1 MKLGFSGLKFFPLS
15 GLPNRIKSKREHAQE
30 SAATEVLMEIR
41 SFLGVTNEMV
51 YLVGLPIVFALI
63 AIEVLVM
70 ALKGVRYYKWDDTLG
85 TLGMLAGNVAMGAV
99 TKSLFFGCMVFTYQ
113 YRLIDLQAAL
123 PSWLLCL
130 VALFLIDVMFY
141 IWHRASHRVRFLWAI
156 HLSHHASQEMN
167 FAVAFRQPVLAPLF
181 KIPFF
186 SFLPILGLDPTII
199 VVVGTI
205 STLWGVVGHTQIVP
219 KLGIAEWFLNT
230 PSAHRVHHGTNRQYV
245 DKNYANMFIFI
256 DRLLG
261 TYEPE
266 VEPVRYGLITQAN
279 TNNPISL
286 TSMEWR
292 NIWKDLKT
300 AGSLQEVICYVC
312 GPPGWKPRYQAC
324 APSA

>member
-1 MKLGFSGLKFFPLS
+1 MAV
-15 GLPNRIKSKREHAQE
+15 KR
-30 SAATEVLMEIR
+30 
-41 SFLGVTNEMV
+41 
-51 YLVGLPIVFALI
+51 
-63 AIEVLVM
+63 
-70 ALKGVRYYKWDDTLG
+70 VRYYKGDDTLG
-85 TLGMLAGNVAMGAV
+85 TLGMLAGNLAMGAV
-99 TKSLFFGCMVFTYQ
+99 TKSLFVACMVWTYPF
-113 YRLIDLQAAL
+113 RLFDLQAAL
-123 PSWLLCL
+123 PPWLLCL
-130 VALFLIDVMFY
+130 VALFLIDLMFY

-156 HLSHHASQEMN
+156 HLSHHSSQELN

-230 PSAHRVHHGTNRQYV
+230 PSAHRVHHGINRQYV

-266 VEPVRYGLITQAN
+266 VEPVTYGLITQAN
-279 TNNPISL
+279 TNNPL
-286 TSMEWR
+286 TLTTMEWA
-292 NIWKDLKT
+292 NIWQDLKT
-300 AGSLQEVICYVC
+300 ARSLGEVVCYVC
-312 GPPGWKPRYQAC
+312 GPPGWKPSNLAPTQVQAQR
-324 APSA
+324 S

>member
-1 MKLGFSGLKFFPLS
+1 
-15 GLPNRIKSKREHAQE
+15 
-30 SAATEVLMEIR
+30 MEIR
-41 SFLGVTNEMV
+41 SFLGLTDEMA

-70 ALKGVRYYKWDDTLG
+70 ALKGVRYYKWGDTLG

-99 TKSLFFGCMVFTYQ
+99 VKSLFFGCMVFTYQ
-113 YRLIDLQAAL
+113 YRLFDLQADL
-123 PSWLLCL
+123 QPWLLCM
-130 VALFLIDVMFY
+130 VALFLIDLMFY

-156 HLSHHASQEMN
+156 HLSHHSSQEMN

-181 KIPFF
+181 KIPFLAL
-186 SFLPILGLDPTII
+186 LPILGLDPTII

-205 STLWGVVGHTQIVP
+205 STLWGVVGHTQIIP
-219 KLGIAEWFLNT
+219 KLGIVEWFLNT
-230 PSAHRVHHGTNRQYV
+230 PSAHRVHHGINRQYV

-279 TNNPISL
+279 TNNPVTLS
-286 TSMEWR
+286 TMEWA
-292 NIWKDLKT
+292 NIWQDLKT
-300 AGSLQEVICYVC
+300 ARSLREMVCYVC
-312 GPPGWKPRYQAC
+312 GPPGWKPGNLVPTQVQAQR
-324 APSA
+324 S

>member
-1 MKLGFSGLKFFPLS
+1 
-15 GLPNRIKSKREHAQE
+15 
-30 SAATEVLMEIR
+30 MEIH
-41 SFLGVTNEMV
+41 SFLGLTNEMAH
-51 YLVGLPIVFALI
+51 LIGLPIVFALM

-85 TLGMLAGNVAMGAV
+85 TLGMLAGNVAVGAV
-99 TKSLFFGCMVFTYQ
+99 TKSLFFGCMVFIYQ
-113 YRLIDLQAAL
+113 YRLFDLQAEL
-123 PSWLLCL
+123 EPWLLCL
-130 VALFLIDVMFY
+130 VALFLIDLMFY

-156 HLSHHASQEMN
+156 HLSHHSSQEMN

-186 SFLPILGLDPTII
+186 SLLPILGLDPTII

-230 PSAHRVHHGTNRQYV
+230 PSAHRVHHGINRQYV
-245 DKNYANMFIFI
+245 DKNYANMFICI

-266 VEPVRYGLITQAN
+266 VEPVRYGLISQAN
-279 TNNPISL
+279 TQNPATL
-286 TSMEWR
+286 TGMEWVK
-292 NIWKDLKT
+292 IWRDLKT
-300 AGSLQEVICYVC
+300 ARSLRESVCYLC
-312 GPPGWKPRYQAC
+312 GPPGWKPHYFEPTAAQA
-324 APSA
+324 PRS

>member
-1 MKLGFSGLKFFPLS
+1 
-15 GLPNRIKSKREHAQE
+15 
-30 SAATEVLMEIR
+30 MEIH
-41 SFLGVTNEMV
+41 SFLGLTNEMA

-113 YRLIDLQAAL
+113 YRLFDLQVEL
-123 PSWLLCL
+123 PPWLLCL
-130 VALFLIDVMFY
+130 VALFLIDLMFY

-156 HLSHHASQEMN
+156 HLSHHSSQEMN

-205 STLWGVVGHTQIVP
+205 STLWGVVGHTQIIP

-230 PSAHRVHHGTNRQYV
+230 PSAHRVHHGVNRQYV

-266 VEPVRYGLITQAN
+266 VEPVRYGLISQAN
-279 TNNPISL
+279 TNNPITL
-286 TSMEWR
+286 TSMEWAH
-292 NIWKDLKT
+292 IWQDLKT
-300 AGSLQEVICYVC
+300 AQSLREVVCYVC
-312 GPPGWKPRYQAC
+312 GPPGWKPGNLVPTQVQAQRL
-324 APSA
+324 

>member
-1 MKLGFSGLKFFPLS
+1 
-15 GLPNRIKSKREHAQE
+15 
-30 SAATEVLMEIR
+30 MEIR
-41 SFLGVTNEMV
+41 SFLGLTDEMA

-70 ALKGVRYYKWDDTLG
+70 ALKGVRYYKWGDTLG

-99 TKSLFFGCMVFTYQ
+99 VKSLFFGCMVFTYQ
-113 YRLIDLQAAL
+113 YRLFDLQADL
-123 PSWLLCL
+123 DPWLLCL
-130 VALFLIDVMFY
+130 VALFLIDLMFY

-156 HLSHHASQEMN
+156 HLSHHSSQEMN
-167 FAVAFRQPVLAPLF
+167 FVVALRQPVLAPLF

-186 SFLPILGLDPTII
+186 ALLPILGLDPTII

-205 STLWGVVGHTQIVP
+205 STLWGVVGHTQIIP

-230 PSAHRVHHGTNRQYV
+230 PSAHRVHHGINRQYV

-266 VEPVRYGLITQAN
+266 VESVRYGLITQAN

-286 TSMEWR
+286 TIMEWR

>member
-1 MKLGFSGLKFFPLS
+1 
-15 GLPNRIKSKREHAQE
+15 
-30 SAATEVLMEIR
+30 
-41 SFLGVTNEMV
+41 
-51 YLVGLPIVFALI
+51 
-63 AIEVLVM
+63 
-70 ALKGVRYYKWDDTLG
+70 
-85 TLGMLAGNVAMGAV
+85 MLAGNVAVGAV

-113 YRLIDLQAAL
+113 YRLFDLQAEL
-123 PSWLLCL
+123 EPWLLCL
-130 VALFLIDVMFY
+130 VALFLIDLMFY
-141 IWHRASHRVRFLWAI
+141 IWHRSSHRVRFLWAI
-156 HLSHHASQEMN
+156 HLSHHSSQEMN

-186 SFLPILGLDPTII
+186 SLLPILGLDPTII

-230 PSAHRVHHGTNRQYV
+230 PSAHRVHHGINQQYV

-279 TNNPISL
+279 TNNPINL
-286 TSMEWR
+286 TRMEWA
-292 NIWKDLKT
+292 NIWQDLKT
-300 AGSLQEVICYVC
+300 ARSLREVVCYVC
-312 GPPGWKPRYQAC
+312 GPPGWKPSNLVLPQVQAQR
-324 APSA
+324 S

>member
-1 MKLGFSGLKFFPLS
+1 METDVK
-15 GLPNRIKSKREHAQE
+15 
-30 SAATEVLMEIR
+30 MEIR
-41 SFLGVTNEMV
+41 SFLGLTDEMA
-51 YLVGLPIVFALI
+51 YLVGLPIVFALV

-70 ALKGVRYYKWDDTLG
+70 ALKGVRYYKWGDTLG

-99 TKSLFFGCMVFTYQ
+99 VKSLFFGCMVFTYQ
-113 YRLIDLQAAL
+113 YRLFDLQADL
-123 PSWLLCL
+123 QPWLLCM
-130 VALFLIDVMFY
+130 VALFLIDLMFY

-156 HLSHHASQEMN
+156 HLSHHSSQEMN

-186 SFLPILGLDPTII
+186 ALLPILGLDPTII

-205 STLWGVVGHTQIVP
+205 STLWGVVGHTQIIP
-219 KLGIAEWFLNT
+219 KLGIVEWFLNT
-230 PSAHRVHHGTNRQYV
+230 PSAHRVHHGINRQYV

-279 TNNPISL
+279 TNNPITLS
-286 TSMEWR
+286 TMEWA
-292 NIWKDLKT
+292 NIWQDLKT
-300 AGSLQEVICYVC
+300 ARSVREMVCYVC
-312 GPPGWKPRYQAC
+312 GPPGWKPGNLVPTQVQAQR
-324 APSA
+324 S

>member
-1 MKLGFSGLKFFPLS
+1 
-15 GLPNRIKSKREHAQE
+15 
-30 SAATEVLMEIR
+30 MEIH

-51 YLVGLPIVFALI
+51 YLVGLPVVFALI

-70 ALKGVRYYKWDDTLG
+70 AVKRVRYYKRDDTLG
-85 TLGMLAGNVAMGAV
+85 TLGMLAGNLAMGAV
-99 TKSLFFGCMVFTYQ
+99 TKSLFFACMVWTYQ
-113 YRLIDLQAAL
+113 FRLFDLQAAL
-123 PSWLLCL
+123 PPWLLCL
-130 VALFLIDVMFY
+130 VALFLIDLMFY

-156 HLSHHASQEMN
+156 HLSHHSSQELN

-230 PSAHRVHHGTNRQYV
+230 PSAHRVHHGINRQYV

-266 VEPVRYGLITQAN
+266 VEPVTYGLITQAN
-279 TNNPISL
+279 TNNPITL
-286 TSMEWR
+286 TTMEWA
-292 NIWKDLKT
+292 NIWQDLKT
-300 AGSLQEVICYVC
+300 ARSLREVVCYVC
-312 GPPGWKPRYQAC
+312 
-324 APSA
+324 

>member
-1 MKLGFSGLKFFPLS
+1 
-15 GLPNRIKSKREHAQE
+15 
-30 SAATEVLMEIR
+30 MEIH
-41 SFLGVTNEMV
+41 SFLGLTNEMA

-113 YRLIDLQAAL
+113 YRLFDLQAEL
-123 PSWLLCL
+123 EPWLLCL
-130 VALFLIDVMFY
+130 VALFLIDLMFY

-156 HLSHHASQEMN
+156 HLSHHSSQEMN

-186 SFLPILGLDPTII
+186 CFLPILGLDPTII

-219 KLGIAEWFLNT
+219 KLGIVEWFLNT
-230 PSAHRVHHGTNRQYV
+230 PSAHRVHHGINRQYV
-245 DKNYANMFIFI
+245 DRNYANMFIFI

-279 TNNPISL
+279 TNNPINL
-286 TSMEWR
+286 TRMEWV
-292 NIWKDLKT
+292 NIWQDIKT
-300 AGSLQEVICYVC
+300 ARSLREMVCYVC
-312 GPPGWKPRYQAC
+312 GPPGWTPGNLVPTQVQAQR
-324 APSA
+324 S

>member
-1 MKLGFSGLKFFPLS
+1 
-15 GLPNRIKSKREHAQE
+15 
-30 SAATEVLMEIR
+30 MEIR

-123 PSWLLCL
+123 PPWLLCL
-130 VALFLIDVMFY
+130 VVLFLIDMVFY
-141 IWHRASHRVRFLWAI
+141 IWHRASHRVRFLWAV

>member
-1 MKLGFSGLKFFPLS
+1 
-15 GLPNRIKSKREHAQE
+15 
-30 SAATEVLMEIR
+30 MEIH

-51 YLVGLPIVFALI
+51 YLVGLPVVFALI

-70 ALKGVRYYKWDDTLG
+70 AVKRVRYYKGDDTLG
-85 TLGMLAGNVAMGAV
+85 TLGMLAGNLAMGAV
-99 TKSLFFGCMVFTYQ
+99 TKSLFFACMVWTYQ
-113 YRLIDLQAAL
+113 YRLFDLQAAL
-123 PSWLLCL
+123 PPWLLCL
-130 VALFLIDVMFY
+130 VALFLIDLMFY

-156 HLSHHASQEMN
+156 HLSHHSSQELN

-230 PSAHRVHHGTNRQYV
+230 PSAHRVHHGINRQYV

-266 VEPVRYGLITQAN
+266 VEPVTYGLITQAN
-279 TNNPISL
+279 TNNPL
-286 TSMEWR
+286 TLTTMEWA
-292 NIWKDLKT
+292 NIWQDLMT
-300 AGSLQEVICYVC
+300 ARSLGEVVCYVC
-312 GPPGWKPRYQAC
+312 GPPGWKPSNLAPTQVQAQR
-324 APSA
+324 S